1 LISNFY
7 LGVVCDSEVEQT
19 VLVDLDA
26 GLIILN
32 VVLFFLFAL
41 IGSLEFKKKGERRL
55 WGASVGVIVAE
66 TFGFSQRLA
75 SAVSFAVLFYI
86 SMQGIPVSIYA
97 ILWVFGA
104 DPKGWLPFNSV
115 LLEIPGIILFFLG
128 GLLVVVGWSKIF
140 NAKDHLVTDGVY
152 KYVRHPQY
160 LGILIATLSLIIYRF
175 SPISMML
182 WPVLVIIYY
191 RLAKKEERDV
201 EGKFGEKYREYRRN
215 VSMLIPFVHIRRAP
229 E

>member
-1 LISNFY
+1 
-7 LGVVCDSEVEQT
+7 
-19 VLVDLDA
+19 LVDLDL

-41 IGSLEFKKKGERRL
+41 IGSLEFRKKRERRL

-66 TFGFSQRLA
+66 SFGFSQRLA
-75 SAVSFAVLFYI
+75 SAVSFIVLFYI
-86 SMQGIPVSIYA
+86 SMQGIPTSIYT

-104 DPKGWLPFNSV
+104 DPKGWIPINYL
-115 LLEIPGIILFFLG
+115 LLEILGIILFFMG
-128 GLLVVVGWSKIF
+128 GLLVILGWSKIF
-140 NAKDHLVTDGVY
+140 NAKDNLVTDGVY

-160 LGILIATLSLIIYRF
+160 LGILVATLSLIIYRF

-191 RLAKKEERDV
+191 RLAKKEEKEI
-201 EGKFGEKYREYRRN
+201 EGKFGEKYREYRRH
-215 VSMLIPFVHIRRAP
+215 VSMFIPFTLIRRTR

>member
-1 LISNFY
+1 M
-7 LGVVCDSEVEQT
+7 
-19 VLVDLDA
+19 VDLDL

-41 IGSLEFKKKGERRL
+41 IGSLEFKKKRERRL

-66 TFGFSQRLA
+66 SFGFSQRLS
-75 SAVSFAVLFYI
+75 SAVSFIVLFYI
-86 SMQGIPVSIYA
+86 SMQGIPTSIYT

-104 DPKGWLPFNSV
+104 DPKGWIPINYL
-115 LLEIPGIILFFLG
+115 LLEIPGIILFFMG
-128 GLLVVVGWSKIF
+128 GLLVILGWSKIF
-140 NAKDHLVTDGVY
+140 NAKDNLVTDGVY

-160 LGILIATLSLIIYRF
+160 LGILVATLSLIIYRF

-191 RLAKKEERDV
+191 RLAKKEEKEI

-215 VSMLIPFVHIRRAP
+215 VSMFIPFTLIRRTR